1 MATTKNNWST
11 DRISNVII
19 SNLITYDQECPWHL
33 LIIYSS
39 LEQFEQVLPKLIT
52 SQNKVINIIIM
63 QDDCSIKFNTDTINH
78 EPNLT
83 FVTDDITFKVYY
95 FEVY

>member
-52 SQNKVINIIIM
+52 SQNKVINIIII
-63 QDDCSIKFNTDTINH
+63 QDDCSIEFNTDTIDQ

-83 FVTDDITFKVYY
+83 FIADDITFKVYSKA
-95 FEVY
+95 

>member
-39 LEQFEQVLPKLIT
+39 LEQFEQVLP
-52 SQNKVINIIIM
+52 NIH
-63 QDDCSIKFNTDTINH
+63 CR
-78 EPNLT
+78 
-83 FVTDDITFKVYY
+83 
-95 FEVY
+95 